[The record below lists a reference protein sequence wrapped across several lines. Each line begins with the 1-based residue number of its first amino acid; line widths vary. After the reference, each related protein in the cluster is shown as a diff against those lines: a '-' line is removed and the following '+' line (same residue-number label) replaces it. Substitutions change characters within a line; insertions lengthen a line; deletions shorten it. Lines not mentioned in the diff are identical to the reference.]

1 MKKFWLVTLITGIIC
16 LLAGLFL
23 SAFLTFAFPEEL
35 KEHADEFNVRITD
48 EDIYEFFEI
57 DSVGSNIRTGRRYA
71 VSDAKE
77 SYYYAVPAG
86 ELISGLDFRF
96 AVGEVQIRTGD
107 TMEVK
112 VEDMYKDAV
121 SSYVEDGVW
130 YITDSLLESGSVHS
144 EYCPEITITIPKD
157 LNPQQVGFYLAAG
170 MVTVD
175 NLAAKDMCLEVDAGS
190 MKVFYLLAQDS
201 LLIKNGVGEVKI
213 YDAKVNNLTVQ
224 AGVGAVSVAGKIAGN
239 NVVNGG
245 IGEVKLTLTDR
256 SEVDFDYKV
265 TCGIGDAVID
275 GETFHSDSQVSK
287 TTRGN
292 EDYFELNCGIGRVEI
307 ELAGN

>member
-1 MKKFWLVTLITGIIC
+1 
-16 LLAGLFL
+16 
-23 SAFLTFAFPEEL
+23 
-35 KEHADEFNVRITD
+35 
-48 EDIYEFFEI
+48 
-57 DSVGSNIRTGRRYA
+57 
-71 VSDAKE
+71 
-77 SYYYAVPAG
+77 
-86 ELISGLDFRF
+86 
-96 AVGEVQIRTGD
+96 
-107 TMEVK
+107 
-112 VEDMYKDAV
+112 
-121 SSYVEDGVW
+121 
-130 YITDSLLESGSVHS
+130 
-144 EYCPEITITIPKD
+144 
-157 LNPQQVGFYLAAG
+157 
-170 MVTVD
+170 
-175 NLAAKDMCLEVDAGS
+175 
-190 MKVFYLLAQDS
+190 
-201 LLIKNGVGEVKI
+201 VKI